1 MGGNII
7 SAYQDISLATGQML
21 VLNQLDCVKSCVMS
35 STGVGNMEAVS
46 MCYPARR
53 DRVARRDGGSSG
65 VRCMHPEYKDEDS
78 GASASVQVL
87 SAMGKIERT
96 ITGYKRS
103 ADILRNEPKK
113 GSESCM
119 TQPNQVWGNHIKRS
133 SNMIGGEVGKR
144 KRGRGIMQI
153 KAFNHLL

>member
-21 VLNQLDCVKSCVMS
+21 VLNQFDCVKSCVMS
-35 STGVGNMEAVS
+35 STGDGNMQAVL

-65 VRCMHPEYKDEDS
+65 VRCMHPEYKTEDS

-133 SNMIGGEVGKR
+133 SNMIGGEVGKG
-144 KRGRGIMQI
+144 KRCRGIMQI